1 MNDIIYITGHNN
13 PDTDSICSSIAYAEF
28 KNKTGLNAIPIRL
41 GDINKETQ
49 FVLNYFNVKPQR
61 LMTNV
66 KAQISDLDIDSVNPI
81 SPQTS
86 LKTAWSMIS
95 KTSVKTLP
103 VVDEEDRLIGI
114 ASQSNVT
121 SYYMDIW
128 NANIIEKSGTTLE
141 NILDTLS
148 AKCLNTFD
156 ENSTF
161 NGKIIVAAMQ
171 PESMTAMI
179 EEGDIVICGDRQDAQ
194 DEILNSKASLMII
207 TGNHTVG
214 EDIIKKADEMKC
226 TIIVTPFDTF
236 TTSRLIPQSIPV
248 GYVMKKDDIL
258 SFKTYDFIDKV
269 REVMLKTRYR
279 SYPVVD
285 SENRVVGNI
294 SRYHLIS
301 QNKKKV
307 ILVDHNEKAQS
318 VQGLEDAEILEIL
331 DHHKIGDVKTG
342 SPIYFRNEPVGSTG
356 TIVASRFFENGIRP
370 SQKIAGLL
378 CAAIISD
385 TLLFKSPTST
395 DLDKM
400 MLKRLSAIASIDP
413 EAFAKEMFK
422 ASSSLKGKTPQEIL
436 NEDFKTFNIS
446 DVKVGVGQ
454 VQIMD
459 TEEFKCMRQDVLD
472 FMELKSSEEE
482 FGLIILM
489 VTDILREGSELIAA
503 GAQKDIVSKTFG
515 VNLIDNGAYVPGILS
530 RKKQVIP
537 PLTAAMS
544 S

>member
-1 MNDIIYITGHNN
+1 MNDIIYITGHSN

-49 FVLNYFNVKPQR
+49 FVLDYFNVKPQR

-194 DEILNSKASLMII
+194 DAILNCKASLMII
-207 TGNHTVG
+207 TGNHTVD
-214 EDIIKKADEMKC
+214 EDIIKRQMNE
-226 TIIVTPFDTF
+226 VYNY
-236 TTSRLIPQSIPV
+236 S
-248 GYVMKKDDIL
+248 Y
-258 SFKTYDFIDKV
+258 SF
-269 REVMLKTRYR
+269 
-279 SYPVVD
+279 
-285 SENRVVGNI
+285 
-294 SRYHLIS
+294 
-301 QNKKKV
+301 
-307 ILVDHNEKAQS
+307 
-318 VQGLEDAEILEIL
+318 
-331 DHHKIGDVKTG
+331 
-342 SPIYFRNEPVGSTG
+342 
-356 TIVASRFFENGIRP
+356 
-370 SQKIAGLL
+370 
-378 CAAIISD
+378 
-385 TLLFKSPTST
+385 
-395 DLDKM
+395 
-400 MLKRLSAIASIDP
+400 
-413 EAFAKEMFK
+413 
-422 ASSSLKGKTPQEIL
+422 
-436 NEDFKTFNIS
+436 
-446 DVKVGVGQ
+446 
-454 VQIMD
+454 
-459 TEEFKCMRQDVLD
+459 
-472 FMELKSSEEE
+472 
-482 FGLIILM
+482 
-489 VTDILREGSELIAA
+489 
-503 GAQKDIVSKTFG
+503 
-515 VNLIDNGAYVPGILS
+515 
-530 RKKQVIP
+530 
-537 PLTAAMS
+537 
-544 S
+544 